1 MEYIICKQIDIEQ
14 ICNLRKSVGWNELKT
29 MMSNPQMDNLFN
41 IICTENGHMVGFLA
55 VVSNNVTDAYI
66 QDVMVAPEFQGKGV
80 GTELMNRAIS
90 EIQERG
96 IYMISVIYGEEK
108 LRHFYE
114 KFGFCTM
121 LCGQLETHLEK

>member
-1 MEYIICKQIDIEQ
+1 MEYTICKEFDADGV
-14 ICNLRKSVGWNELKT
+14 CNLRKSVGWNELRA
-29 MMSNPQMDNLFN
+29 MMSNPGMDNLFN
-41 IICTENGHMVGFLA
+41 ITCAENGRMIGFLA

-66 QDVMVAPEFQGKGV
+66 QDVMVAPEFQGKGI

-90 EIQERG
+90 EIRARG

-108 LRHFYE
+108 LRQFYE

-121 LCGQLETHLEK
+121 LCGQMETRL